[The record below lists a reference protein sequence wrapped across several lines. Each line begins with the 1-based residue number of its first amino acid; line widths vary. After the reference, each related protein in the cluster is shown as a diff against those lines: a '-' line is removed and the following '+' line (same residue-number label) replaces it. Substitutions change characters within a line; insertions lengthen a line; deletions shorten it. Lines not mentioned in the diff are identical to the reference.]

1 MSSPLRRPPTSLFRR
16 LVSFQT
22 VCAFLDRLRVFRP
35 PRAFS
40 DRLRL
45 FRRLLGMPEVASTA
59 AEPSLRLRF
68 IPERLSALAFAG
80 GNLAKML
87 PVARALLPHCE
98 REGYLSVP
106 EAHVVSTDFQQHTA
120 AMT

>member
-1 MSSPLRRPPTSLFRR
+1 
-16 LVSFQT
+16 
-22 VCAFLDRLRVFRP
+22 
-35 PRAFS
+35 
-40 DRLRL
+40 
-45 FRRLLGMPEVASTA
+45 MPEVASTA

-68 IPERLSALAFAG
+68 IPERLRALAVAA

-106 EAHVVSTDFQQHTA
+106 EAACGVDRLSTTHRGNDIA
-120 AMT
+120 LSGLCSCVAMT